1 MKITILTLA
10 CCLSALCADAQP
22 GCTDPQALNFDAS
35 ATLNDGSC
43 AYPPTS
49 YFPALVAE
57 LPEFLQEASGLE
69 FYDDQL
75 WLQQDGGDGTLL
87 YTLDTLTGA
96 VLQTY
101 PLPTLTNVDWEDL
114 AEDATHLYIGD
125 FGNNAGS
132 RTDLRIYKISKNDLL
147 AGTATAEAI
156 DFSFSDQTDFTI
168 ANLATHHDCE
178 AFFAHDDS
186 LHLFSK
192 DWLDLKTRHYVLPT
206 TPGTHVAQ
214 LRDSLDVGGLVS
226 GADISIDGHATLL
239 CYNLS
244 TAEVFVWLLF
254 DFQGDQFFTGNKR
267 KISLGTPLN
276 IGKAEG
282 IAFRNETEGYICS
295 ERYSI
300 IPQRLHRF
308 SIKQWVEN
316 PSPASVRLDDANVAA
331 SPNPFSDFLSVDFQQ
346 VVMEETTAILLS
358 ADGKIWQQTILRSEK
373 NTLATAALPA
383 GTYFLWVKN
392 GSGSAVKKLVKH

>member
-1 MKITILTLA
+1 MKAVIFTLIGW
-10 CCLSALCADAQP
+10 LSISCTNAQP
-22 GCTDPQALNFDAS
+22 GCTDPQALNFDPVAV
-35 ATLNDGSC
+35 LNDGSC
-43 AYPPTS
+43 TYPPTT
-49 YFPALVAE
+49 YFPTEIAH
-57 LPEFLQEASGLE
+57 LPANLMEASGLE

-75 WLQQDGGDGTLL
+75 WVQQDGGDGTQV
-87 YTLDTLTGA
+87 YTLDTLTGT

-101 PLPTLTNVDWEDL
+101 PLPTLANVDWEDL

-125 FGNNAGS
+125 FGNNAGN
-132 RTDLRIYKISKNDLL
+132 RTDLRIYKINKNDLL
-147 AGTATAEAI
+147 AGTGTAEAI
-156 DFSFSDQTDFTI
+156 DFSFSDQTDFNT

-178 AFFAHDDS
+178 AFFAFGDS

-226 GADISIDGHATLL
+226 GADLSPGGNATLL

-244 TAEVFVWLLF
+244 TAEVFIWLLF
-254 DFQGDQFFTGNKR
+254 DFPGSQFFAGNKR

-282 IAFRNETEGYICS
+282 IAFRNGTDGYICS

-300 IPQRLHRF
+300 IPQRLHKF
-308 SIKQWVEN
+308 SVEQWVEN
-316 PSPASVRLDDANVAA
+316 PSAVHQMDARAI
-331 SPNPFSDFLSVDFQQ
+331 SIFPNPFSDFLSIDIQGVG
-346 VVMEETTAILLS
+346 EEQFYLVGT
-358 ADGKIWQQTILRSEK
+358 DGRVLRSVTLQIGKSEL
-373 NTLATAALPA
+373 NTTGLPA
-383 GTYFLWVKN
+383 GMYFLLVKN
-392 GSGSAVKKLVKH
+392 GDKIAVRSLVKI